1 MSWRQ
6 RTWLIHVTNKTT
18 FIFQNQASCH
28 FSDTADALIICKN
41 QSINAFLRP
50 PPMILFALLQDSA
63 VSTSSLL
70 SSFFFYVIQ
79 PLLVPCSPTSPVV
92 FVSPLSVLS
101 SFLLSVSP
109 LFSSASFASF
119 ICYFSFFFV
128 WSCSFS
134 FFGFFIVLSA
144 FPLPF
149 SSSAAVL
156 WWSGSAALCVKVYL
170 LSF

>member
-1 MSWRQ
+1 MTHSRHQ
-6 RTWLIHVTNKTT
+6 QDNIYISKSGFLP
-18 FIFQNQASCH
+18 
-28 FSDTADALIICKN
+28 
-41 QSINAFLRP
+41 FLRHSRCFDYLQKSKHQCLLKPP

-144 FPLPF
+144 FPLSF

-156 WWSGSAALCVKVYL
+156 W
-170 LSF
+170 